1 MATVTLTRE
10 QAISSINGDINMRPC
25 RIKKQLEEKGYKNVT
40 TFGRGKNLLF
50 VYEISEDTDEQCYHI
65 FKDICINEYC
75 YSKSFNYDKA
85 LEIIEYHI
93 NNKEFKSIKDIA
105 EDLGMNESRIY
116 RHRNKLCGKILK
128 NTSECIKRTYAK
140 NILTELQEDITELY
154 DDIIIAAYNNTLNS
168 IREKYPKSKSSE
180 VAIFRN
186 NKNKSFEIMTRERDT
201 FQFLKES
208 MEEVG
213 NKFIASYPVWFNLH
227 SNPVMNTHLK
237 QKIFQLILNEN
248 GYDYVFFLRLY
259 EITEDLK
266 HDKELLNVI
275 TKAIKYMKNNNK

>member
-1 MATVTLTRE
+1 
-10 QAISSINGDINMRPC
+10 
-25 RIKKQLEEKGYKNVT
+25 
-40 TFGRGKNLLF
+40 
-50 VYEISEDTDEQCYHI
+50 
-65 FKDICINEYC
+65 
-75 YSKSFNYDKA
+75 
-85 LEIIEYHI
+85 
-93 NNKEFKSIKDIA
+93 
-105 EDLGMNESRIY
+105 
-116 RHRNKLCGKILK
+116 
-128 NTSECIKRTYAK
+128 
-140 NILTELQEDITELY
+140 
-154 DDIIIAAYNNTLNS
+154 
-168 IREKYPKSKSSE
+168 
-180 VAIFRN
+180 
-186 NKNKSFEIMTRERDT
+186 MTRERDT

-208 MEEVG
+208 MEAVG